1 MNRYLRKRD
10 LFNQY
15 TTNNITNLQMAAVT
29 WPASS
34 SEGMVNEGVLRAVN
48 ERLMLLNK

>member
-1 MNRYLRKRD
+1 MSRYLRKRD

-15 TTNNITNLQMAAVT
+15 TTNQLSNLQLAALA
-29 WPASS
+29 WPATS
-34 SEGMVNEGVLRAVN
+34 SEGMVNEAVLRSIN